1 MEVNNYEALKEF
13 INSYI
18 QKVGTSTDK
27 DTLTALYKA
36 ITNNLPT
43 FETEPIICCRDCF
56 AYNAETRYCSYWM
69 ALMGEKD
76 YCSQGRD

>member
-1 MEVNNYEALKEF
+1 MKVNNYEALKEF

-18 QKVGTSTDK
+18 QKVEASTNK

-36 ITNNLPT
+36 IISNLTT
-43 FETEPIICCRDCF
+43 FETEPIVYCRDCF
-56 AYNAETRYCSYWM
+56 AYNVETGYCSYWM